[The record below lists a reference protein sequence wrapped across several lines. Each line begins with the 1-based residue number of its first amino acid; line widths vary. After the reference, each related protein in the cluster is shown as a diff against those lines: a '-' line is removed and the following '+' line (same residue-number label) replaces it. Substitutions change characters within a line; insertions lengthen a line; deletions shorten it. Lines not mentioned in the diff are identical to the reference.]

1 MFNYFYKTMNNIKTN
16 FSIKDLENLSGIKAH
31 TIRIW
36 EKRYN
41 LFQPNRTDTNIRY
54 YSTASLQKILN
65 ISFLNNNGYKIS
77 KIASLEEGEISK
89 LVKEISE
96 SKDPNNHSINLLKLA
111 MINFDQSLFNNTFYK
126 LEEEMPFK
134 TIFFDI
140 FIPLLDHIGLLW
152 QTDTITPAHEHFIV
166 ELIKKKILVETEK
179 AYKKNT
185 PDSSQTPFVLFLP
198 DNEIHELGLLFIN
211 LELTFRGKHVI
222 YLGQSVPINSL
233 EFLLTKHQ
241 NINFISN
248 FTIKPEKENLVDYF
262 AKFTKVLLYKNNC
275 KFLVSG
281 RILSIEP
288 KVTNPNIK
296 TFNSTKALLEY
307 VDNEK

>member
-1 MFNYFYKTMNNIKTN
+1 MFNYFYKKMNNIKTN

-41 LFQPNRTDTNIRY
+41 LFKPNRTDTNIRY

-77 KIASLEEGEISK
+77 KIASLKEDEISK

-96 SKDPNNHSINLLKLA
+96 NKDPNNHYINLFKLA
-111 MINFDQSLFNNTFYK
+111 MINFDQSQFNNTFYK
-126 LEEEMPFK
+126 LEEELSFK
-134 TIFFDI
+134 SIFFDI

-166 ELIKKKILVETEK
+166 ELIKKKILVESEK
-179 AYKKNT
+179 AYKNNT
-185 PDSSQTPFVLFLP
+185 PDLTQPPYALFLP
-198 DNEIHELGLLFIN
+198 DNEMHELGLLYTN
-211 LELTFRGKHVI
+211 LELTLQGKHVI
-222 YLGQSVPINSL
+222 YLGQSVPIESL
-233 EFLLTKHQ
+233 EYLLTKH
-241 NINFISN
+241 NKIYFISN
-248 FTIKPEKENLVDYF
+248 FTIKPEKENLDSYLD
-262 AKFTKVLLYKNNC
+262 KFSKVLLNKNKS

-281 RILSIEP
+281 RILSANP
-288 KVTNPNIK
+288 KITNSNIK
-296 TFNSTKALLEY
+296 TFESTKALL
-307 VDNEK
+307 DHINNEK

>member
-41 LFQPNRTDTNIRY
+41 LFKPNRTDTNIRY

-77 KIASLEEGEISK
+77 KIASLKEDEISK

-96 SKDPNNHSINLLKLA
+96 NKDPNNHYINLFKLA
-111 MINFDQSLFNNTFYK
+111 MINFDQSQFNNTFYK
-126 LEEEMPFK
+126 LEEELSFK
-134 TIFFDI
+134 SIFFDI

-166 ELIKKKILVETEK
+166 ELIKKKILVESEK
-179 AYKKNT
+179 AYKNNIPNLT
-185 PDSSQTPFVLFLP
+185 QPPYALFLP
-198 DNEIHELGLLFIN
+198 DNEMHELGLLYTN
-211 LELTFRGKHVI
+211 LELTLQGKHVI
-222 YLGQSVPINSL
+222 YLGQSVPIESL
-233 EFLLTKHQ
+233 EYLLTKH
-241 NINFISN
+241 NKIYFISN
-248 FTIKPEKENLVDYF
+248 FTIKPEKENLDSYLD
-262 AKFTKVLLYKNNC
+262 KFSKVLLNKNKS

-281 RILSIEP
+281 RILSANP
-288 KVTNPNIK
+288 KITNSNIK
-296 TFNSTKALLEY
+296 TFESTKALL
-307 VDNEK
+307 DHINNEK

>member
-1 MFNYFYKTMNNIKTN
+1 MNNIKTN

-41 LFQPNRTDTNIRY
+41 LFKPNRTDTNIRY

-77 KIASLEEGEISK
+77 KIASLKEDEISK

-96 SKDPNNHSINLLKLA
+96 NKDPNNHYINLFKLA
-111 MINFDQSLFNNTFYK
+111 MINFDQSQFNNTFYK
-126 LEEEMPFK
+126 LEKELSFK
-134 TIFFDI
+134 SIFFDI

-166 ELIKKKILVETEK
+166 ELIKKKILVESEK
-179 AYKKNT
+179 AYKNNT
-185 PDSSQTPFVLFLP
+185 PDLTQPPYALFLP
-198 DNEIHELGLLFIN
+198 DNEMHELGLLYTN
-211 LELTFRGKHVI
+211 LELTLQGKHVI
-222 YLGQSVPINSL
+222 YLGQSVPIESL
-233 EFLLTKHQ
+233 EYLLTKH
-241 NINFISN
+241 NKIYFISN
-248 FTIKPEKENLVDYF
+248 FTIKPEKENLDSYLD
-262 AKFTKVLLYKNNC
+262 KFSKVLLNKNKS

-281 RILSIEP
+281 RILSANP
-288 KVTNPNIK
+288 KITNSNIK
-296 TFNSTKALLEY
+296 TFESTKALL
-307 VDNEK
+307 DHINNEK

>member
-1 MFNYFYKTMNNIKTN
+1 MNNIKTN

-41 LFQPNRTDTNIRY
+41 LFKPNRTDTNIRY

-77 KIASLEEGEISK
+77 KIASLKEDEISK

-96 SKDPNNHSINLLKLA
+96 NKDPNNHYINLFKLA
-111 MINFDQSLFNNTFYK
+111 MINFDQSQFNNTFYK
-126 LEEEMPFK
+126 LEEELSFK
-134 TIFFDI
+134 SIFFDI

-166 ELIKKKILVETEK
+166 ELIKKKILVESEK
-179 AYKKNT
+179 AYKNNT
-185 PDSSQTPFVLFLP
+185 PDLTQPPYALFLP
-198 DNEIHELGLLFIN
+198 DNEMHELGLLYTN
-211 LELTFRGKHVI
+211 LELTLQGKHVI
-222 YLGQSVPINSL
+222 YLGQSVPIESL
-233 EFLLTKHQ
+233 EYLLTKH
-241 NINFISN
+241 NKIYFISN
-248 FTIKPEKENLVDYF
+248 FTIKPEKENLDSYLD
-262 AKFTKVLLYKNNC
+262 KFSKVLLNKNKS

-281 RILSIEP
+281 RILSANP
-288 KVTNPNIK
+288 KITNSNIK
-296 TFNSTKALLEY
+296 TFESTKALL
-307 VDNEK
+307 DHINNEK

>member
-1 MFNYFYKTMNNIKTN
+1 MNNIKTN

-41 LFQPNRTDTNIRY
+41 LFKPNRTDTNIRY

-77 KIASLEEGEISK
+77 KIASLEEDEISK

-126 LEEEMPFK
+126 LEEEMSFK
-134 TIFFDI
+134 SIFFDI
-140 FIPLLDHIGLLW
+140 FIPLLNHIGLLW

-185 PDSSQTPFVLFLP
+185 PNLSQTPYALFLP
-198 DNEIHELGLLFIN
+198 DNEMHELGLIFTN
-211 LELTFRGKHVI
+211 LELTLQAKHVI
-222 YLGQSVPINSL
+222 YLGQSVPIESL
-233 EFLLTKHQ
+233 EFLLTKHKK
-241 NINFISN
+241 INFISN
-248 FTIKPEKENLVDYF
+248 FTIKPEKENLDNYLT
-262 AKFTKVLLYKNNC
+262 KFSEVLLNNNNC

-281 RILSIEP
+281 RMLATKP
-288 KVTNPNIK
+288 KFLNPNIK
-296 TFNSTKALLEY
+296 TFDSTKALLEY
-307 VDNEK
+307 IDDEK

>member
-1 MFNYFYKTMNNIKTN
+1 MNNIKTN

-41 LFQPNRTDTNIRY
+41 LFKPNRTDTNIRY

-77 KIASLEEGEISK
+77 KIASLKEDEISK

-96 SKDPNNHSINLLKLA
+96 NKDTNNHYINLFKLA
-111 MINFDQSLFNNTFYK
+111 MINFDQSQFNNTFYK
-126 LEEEMPFK
+126 LEEELSFK
-134 TIFFDI
+134 SIFFDI

-166 ELIKKKILVETEK
+166 ELIKKKILVESEK
-179 AYKKNT
+179 AYKNNT
-185 PDSSQTPFVLFLP
+185 PDLTQPPYALFLP
-198 DNEIHELGLLFIN
+198 DNEMHELGLLYTN
-211 LELTFRGKHVI
+211 LELTLQGKHVI
-222 YLGQSVPINSL
+222 YLGQSVPIESL
-233 EFLLTKHQ
+233 EYLLTKH
-241 NINFISN
+241 NKIYFISN
-248 FTIKPEKENLVDYF
+248 FTIKPEKENLDSYLD
-262 AKFTKVLLYKNNC
+262 KFSKVLLNKNKS

-281 RILSIEP
+281 RILSANP
-288 KVTNPNIK
+288 KITNSNIK
-296 TFNSTKALLEY
+296 TFESTKALL
-307 VDNEK
+307 DHINNEK